1 MTESPDVNG
10 PQGGRDSDPGG
21 GPGRRAGLALPVG
34 VASVAF
40 LLLVAVFVTGSVKAN
55 GRFIYALDDAYI
67 HLAMARSLAAA
78 GVWGVTPDA
87 FTASASSL
95 VWPILLAAGY
105 YLPGSFEFMPLAA
118 NVVSG
123 LLLLWVMAWTL
134 RHFDVGVWAS
144 TATLLVVIV
153 VMPMASLAITGLEH
167 LAHAAATLALAVRGA
182 FAVAAPAATSARTRV
197 WLGALALLVVA
208 TRFEGIFL
216 VAIVAAMLLVR
227 RDWRAVVILAAAAA
241 APLIVHGA
249 VSMSLGWL
257 FFPTSVVLKSSVGR
271 GLSRVFSLMALY
283 RLELAPHLFGLLIGV
298 ALLGAY
304 RFAAG
309 LARSWRDPLAVLT
322 LSWVGA
328 TLLHAQAASLGW
340 FYRYEAYLVAF
351 GLVVL
356 VACLRDALRA
366 APAADAAPDRGST
379 LDAWRRQAP
388 AVALVAVALVV
399 LAYPLARRGRDAAAT
414 TVQATRNIYEQQYQM
429 ALFLERYYRTRA
441 VALNDIGTSS
451 FLSGTRI
458 LDVYGLASIDVARLK
473 LSRSFGPATLAR
485 LADERGVEVAIV
497 FDSWLGDW
505 GGVPPQWTKVAEW
518 SIRNNIVCGDPVV
531 AFYAVRPAATAELRE
546 NLRLFERDLPRGVRV
561 AWQPERPNARR

>member
-1 MTESPDVNG
+1 V
-10 PQGGRDSDPGG
+10 
-21 GPGRRAGLALPVG
+21 
-34 VASVAF
+34 
-40 LLLVAVFVTGSVKAN
+40 
-55 GRFIYALDDAYI
+55 
-67 HLAMARSLAAA
+67 
-78 GVWGVTPDA
+78 
-87 FTASASSL
+87 
-95 VWPILLAAGY
+95 
-105 YLPGSFEFMPLAA
+105 
-118 NVVSG
+118 
-123 LLLLWVMAWTL
+123 
-134 RHFDVGVWAS
+134 
-144 TATLLVVIV
+144 
-153 VMPMASLAITGLEH
+153 TGLEH
-167 LAHAAATLALAVRGA
+167 LAHAAATIALAVRGA
-182 FAVAAPAATSARTRV
+182 FAVAAPTRTSARTRL
-197 WLGALALLVVA
+197 WLGVLALLVVA

-216 VAIVAAMLLVR
+216 VAIIAAMLLAR
-227 RDWRAVVILAAAAA
+227 RDWLAAVILVAAAG

-271 GLSRVFSLMALY
+271 GLSRVVSLMALY

-309 LARSWRDPLAVLT
+309 LARDWRDPLAVLT

-328 TLLHAQAASLGW
+328 TLLHAQAASFGW
-340 FYRYEAYLVAF
+340 FYRYEAYLIAF

-356 VACLRDALRA
+356 VPCLLDAVRSARPATAPSDGRA
-366 APAADAAPDRGST
+366 R
-379 LDAWRRQAP
+379 LYAWRRQAP
-388 AVALVAVALVV
+388 SAALVAVALVV

-429 ALFLERYYRTRA
+429 ALFLERYYRTRG

-451 FLSGTRI
+451 FLSGARI

-473 LSRSFGPATLAR
+473 LSRSFGPETLAR

-518 SIRNNIVCGDPVV
+518 GIRNNIVCGDPVV

-546 NLRLFERDLPRGVRV
+546 NLRLFESQLPRGVRV